1 MCLIFL
7 YNSIKKIILH
17 SKNMLAAFL
26 KYLDIE
32 RGYSPHT
39 ILSYGED
46 VEQFLVF
53 LHFSPTQ
60 EQLKLIN
67 HRQIRSWIASLVNSG
82 ISPRSV
88 NRKLSSLRTF
98 FKYLLK
104 QGVVSTNPVNKVIA
118 PKISKRLPEFVPDND
133 MAKFDYANLFPDTF
147 EGVRDKLIIFM
158 FYYTGMRLSELVGL
172 QFDSLSIDT
181 LSFRV
186 TGKGNKERIIPIH
199 PDLLPLISKYENVR
213 NSEVNV
219 QCSNL
224 FVTKTG
230 KPVYPKLVYRVV
242 HNYLS
247 LITPLHKK
255 SPHVLRHSFAT
266 HLLNNGAELNA
277 LKELL
282 GHANLSATQVYTH
295 NTFEKLKRNYK
306 QAHPRA

>member
-1 MCLIFL
+1 
-7 YNSIKKIILH
+7 
-17 SKNMLAAFL
+17 MLAAFL

-186 TGKGNKERIIPIH
+186 IGKGNKERIIPIH

>member
-1 MCLIFL
+1 M
-7 YNSIKKIILH
+7 H

-186 TGKGNKERIIPIH
+186 IGKGNKERIIPIH

>member
-1 MCLIFL
+1 
-7 YNSIKKIILH
+7 
-17 SKNMLAAFL
+17 MLAAFL

-230 KPVYPKLVYRVV
+230 KPVYSKLVYRVV

>member
-1 MCLIFL
+1 
-7 YNSIKKIILH
+7 
-17 SKNMLAAFL
+17 MLAAFL

-67 HRQIRSWIASLVNSG
+67 HRQIRSWIASLINSG

-295 NTFEKLKRNYK
+295 NTFEKLKHNYK

>member
-1 MCLIFL
+1 
-7 YNSIKKIILH
+7 
-17 SKNMLAAFL
+17 MLAAFL

-186 TGKGNKERIIPIH
+186 IGKGNKERIIPIH

-224 FVTKTG
+224 FVTKMG

>member
-1 MCLIFL
+1 
-7 YNSIKKIILH
+7 
-17 SKNMLAAFL
+17 MLAAFL

-53 LHFSPTQ
+53 LHFPPTQ

-67 HRQIRSWIASLVNSG
+67 HRQIRSWIASLINSG

-186 TGKGNKERIIPIH
+186 IGKGNKERIIPIH

>member
-1 MCLIFL
+1 M
-7 YNSIKKIILH
+7 H

-67 HRQIRSWIASLVNSG
+67 HRQIRSWIASLINSG

-282 GHANLSATQVYTH
+282 GHASLSATQVYTH

>member
-1 MCLIFL
+1 
-7 YNSIKKIILH
+7 
-17 SKNMLAAFL
+17 MLAAFL

-67 HRQIRSWIASLVNSG
+67 HRQIRSWIASLINSG

-282 GHANLSATQVYTH
+282 GHASLSATQVYTH

>member
-1 MCLIFL
+1 
-7 YNSIKKIILH
+7 
-17 SKNMLAAFL
+17 MLAAFL

-67 HRQIRSWIASLVNSG
+67 HRQIRSWIASLINSG

-230 KPVYPKLVYRVV
+230 KPVYPKMVYRVV

>member
-1 MCLIFL
+1 
-7 YNSIKKIILH
+7 
-17 SKNMLAAFL
+17 MLAAFL

>member
-1 MCLIFL
+1 
-7 YNSIKKIILH
+7 
-17 SKNMLAAFL
+17 MLAAFL

-186 TGKGNKERIIPIH
+186 IGKGNKERIIPIH

-230 KPVYPKLVYRVV
+230 KPVYPKMVYRVV